1 MSTTFSPIKR
11 NVTTNSAN
19 INMMGSFSNNTNNSS
34 MNLNNSNG
42 SSFNNWKF
50 TNHNP
55 SNQLQQQSIQ
65 IHRQQQQMLHL
76 NNVTG
81 SSSNSNRINNNQQL
95 ISNQPQSLTAASES
109 GV

>member
-19 INMMGSFSNNTNNSS
+19 INMMGSFSNNSNNSS
-34 MNLNNSNG
+34 MNLNNSNS

-55 SNQLQQQSIQ
+55 SNQLQQQSSSQ

-81 SSSNSNRINNNQQL
+81 SSSNSRINTNQQL